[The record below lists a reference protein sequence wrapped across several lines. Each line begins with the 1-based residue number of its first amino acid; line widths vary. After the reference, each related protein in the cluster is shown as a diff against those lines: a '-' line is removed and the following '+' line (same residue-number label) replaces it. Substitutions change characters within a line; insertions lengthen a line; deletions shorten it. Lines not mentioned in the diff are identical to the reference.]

1 MEKNQA
7 HSDQKYIQAL
17 LDNDSMVLKE
27 IYQKFA
33 PKVVNYIKK
42 NSGDESNAQDIIQ
55 ETLITIYNQAR
66 EKKLILTCPFDAYFF
81 LLCKRKWLNEL
92 KKNSLNKVTI
102 NEEVVSINDE
112 SLQYVEETLIFE
124 AKNALF
130 TEIFN
135 ELGNACKEL
144 LKATFTIKSM
154 EKVAEKLGQSYGY
167 VRKKKSLCIG
177 QLTKMMQS
185 SPKYNKIKNLL

>member
-17 LDNDSMVLKE
+17 LDNDSIVLKE
-27 IYQKFA
+27 VYQKFA

-42 NSGDESNAQDIIQ
+42 NSGDDSNAQDIIQ

-92 KKNSLNKVTI
+92 KKNSVNKVTI

-112 SLQYVEETLIFE
+112 NMQYVEETMIFE

-130 TEIFN
+130 AEIFN

-144 LKATFTIKSM
+144 LKATFSIKSM

>member
-27 IYQKFA
+27 MYQKFA

>member
-17 LDNDSMVLKE
+17 LDNDSIVLKE
-27 IYQKFA
+27 VYQKFA

-42 NSGDESNAQDIIQ
+42 NSGDDSNAQDIIQ

-92 KKNSLNKVTI
+92 KKNSVNKVTI

-112 SLQYVEETLIFE
+112 SMQYVEETMIFE

-130 TEIFN
+130 AEIFN

-144 LKATFTIKSM
+144 LKATFSIKSM

>member
-17 LDNDSMVLKE
+17 LDNDSIVLKE
-27 IYQKFA
+27 VYQKFA

-42 NSGDESNAQDIIQ
+42 NSGDDSNAQDIIQ

-92 KKNSLNKVTI
+92 KKNSVNKVTI

-112 SLQYVEETLIFE
+112 SMQYVEETMIFE

-130 TEIFN
+130 AEIFN

-185 SPKYNKIKNLL
+185 SLKYNKIKNLL